1 MLRCDC
7 GFGGC
12 SCHPGSFLHCSWPP
26 SFPCDRCPLTF
37 VALPSVPCLS
47 SVWPVTLGHLLMSV
61 WCLGDDTFD
70 HLHSSHTLAP
80 HSQTITTLTPTRAH
94 PTFPFNYPS
103 PLSLRAAKVV
113 KATAAVTNNS
123 SSPVKE
129 LRDLSA
135 MDAFRSRSI
144 SVSEHAVRR
153 LGKILWVTEK
163 KNKSPPTQPQYF
175 VARSMGWLMGC
186 NVGPLGGFQ
195 GVGDACWRKIGVS
208 SELLSYMC
216 CSHFVMSCFCMWCLQ
231 KPLILALTVFAL
243 ICSFVCSWLELS
255 VMFGLFLSAWW
266 WSG

>member
-1 MLRCDC
+1 M
-7 GFGGC
+7 
-12 SCHPGSFLHCSWPP
+12 SSWILPALLLAP

-37 VALPSVPCLS
+37 VALPSVPRLS
-47 SVWPVTLGHLLMSV
+47 SVWPVALGHLLMLV
-61 WCLGDDTFD
+61 WCLVDDTFD

-80 HSQTITTLTPTRAH
+80 HFQTTTTTTTLTPTRAH

-163 KNKSPPTQPQYF
+163 TNHHRHHHKYF

-186 NVGPLGGFQ
+186 HVAPLGGFQ
-195 GVGDACWRKIGVS
+195 GVSDAC
-208 SELLSYMC
+208 
-216 CSHFVMSCFCMWCLQ
+216 
-231 KPLILALTVFAL
+231 
-243 ICSFVCSWLELS
+243 
-255 VMFGLFLSAWW
+255 
-266 WSG
+266 